1 LASAG
6 LVPSVNVMTDT
17 TMDYFAIVRAAL
29 AEAVGIDEDEVKPT
43 STIVGDL
50 EAESIDLL
58 DALFRIERLAGVK
71 IQATEI
77 TDLLLGELSAE
88 EFEGPDGMV
97 TDAGLDQLQRVL
109 PQIDKHEFR
118 GKLAAD
124 DVMGLLT
131 VENLASMVARRLAA
145 ADAG

>member
-1 LASAG
+1 
-6 LVPSVNVMTDT
+6 MTDT
-17 TMDYFAIVRAAL
+17 TTDYLAIVRAAL
-29 AEAVGIDEDEVKPT
+29 AEAVGIDEDEVQPT
-43 STIVGDL
+43 ATIVGDL

-97 TDAGLDQLQRVL
+97 TDAGLDQLQGVL
-109 PQIDKHEFR
+109 PQIDKHELR

-131 VENLASMVARRLAA
+131 VENLASMLAQRLAA